1 MYEAVILTPLR
12 FLKSCSSVLRA
23 SLVCASVLRQWGKGW
38 GPNFFARERISTYLS
53 SAQKSAMQ
61 TTDSEP
67 HLQVGIL
74 KTKLK
79 CS

>member
-1 MYEAVILTPLR
+1 MYEAVILAPFR
-12 FLKSCSSVLRA
+12 FLKSCSSVLST
-23 SLVCASVLRQWGKGW
+23 SLVCASVLRQWGKGCGW
-38 GPNFFARERISTYLS
+38 NFFARERISTYLS

-61 TTDSEP
+61 TTNNEL